1 MNWLFI
7 HQQLS
12 RPLQVH
18 HSLMDYSHMEIYV
31 GEKLSPEEETPNLQI
46 QFINDSHIMEEF
58 IVSGVLG

>member
-1 MNWLFI
+1 
-7 HQQLS
+7 
-12 RPLQVH
+12 
-18 HSLMDYSHMEIYV
+18 MDYSHMEIYV